1 MQNNTDLYESD
12 EVVAKY
18 AANTTRVRSLNN
30 PEKYLIDRYGI
41 KNKSVLVIGGGAG
54 RVPANLLL
62 YGNKVLSIDRSQKLT
77 EAAKNNF
84 PHSKFA
90 DLEFREGDASD
101 LPSLPDS
108 SFDVVLFPM
117 NSIDYIDSKDM
128 RDKAL
133 REAVSKL
140 KPGGLL
146 AFSSHNKLGYFFSPK
161 IRMNDRTLAS
171 FSGDYK
177 FMKESVVG
185 GGNIFKGN
193 PDFIISDT
201 EKLTGAKYQ
210 GFLVDS
216 RNKFERFLSR
226 NLFTSKFYFPYLLY
240 VFKKEA

>member
-1 MQNNTDLYESD
+1 MDNKNLYETD

-30 PEKYLIDRYGI
+30 PEKYLIDRYDI
-41 KNKSVLVIGGGAG
+41 KNKNVLVIGGGAG

-62 YGNKVLSIDRSQKLT
+62 YGNSVLSIDRSTKLT

-84 PHSKFA
+84 PNAKFA
-90 DLEFREGDASD
+90 DLEFREGDASNLSGISD
-101 LPSLPDS
+101 V

-117 NSIDYIDSKDM
+117 NSIDYIDLKEM

-133 REAVSKL
+133 TEAVKKL
-140 KPGGLL
+140 KPGGIL

-161 IRMNDRTLAS
+161 IRMKDRTLRS
-171 FSGDYK
+171 FVGDYR
-177 FMKESVVG
+177 FTRESVVG

-201 EKLTGAKYQ
+201 EKLTATKYL
-210 GFLVDS
+210 GFLADS

-240 VFKKEA
+240 VFKK

>member
-30 PEKYLIDRYGI
+30 PEKYLIDRYDI
-41 KNKSVLVIGGGAG
+41 KNKNVLVVGGGAG

-62 YGNKVLSIDRSQKLT
+62 YGNKVLSIYRSKKLT

-84 PHSKFA
+84 PNAKFT
-90 DLEFREGDASD
+90 DLEFREGDASN
-101 LPSLPDS
+101 LSSIPDA

-117 NSIDYIDSKDM
+117 NSIDYIDTKEM

-133 REAVSKL
+133 REATAKL
-140 KPGGLL
+140 KSGGIL

-161 IRMNDRTLAS
+161 IRMNDRTLKS
-171 FSGDYK
+171 FVGDYR
-177 FMKESVVG
+177 FTQESVIG

-193 PDFIISDT
+193 PDFVIKDT
-201 EKLTGAKYQ
+201 EKLIGVKYL

-216 RNKFERFLSR
+216 RNKLERFLSR
-226 NLFTSKFYFPYLLY
+226 HLCVSKFYFPYLLY
-240 VFKKEA
+240 IFKK

>member
-12 EVVAKY
+12 VVVAKY

-30 PEKYLIDRYGI
+30 PEKYLIDRYDI
-41 KNKSVLVIGGGAG
+41 KNKNVLVIGGGAG

-62 YGNKVLSIDRSQKLT
+62 YGNKVVSIDRSKKLT
-77 EAAKNNF
+77 DIAKINF
-84 PHSKFA
+84 PQEKFI
-90 DLEFREGDASD
+90 DLEFREGDASN
-101 LPSLPDS
+101 LSSIPDA

-117 NSIDYIDSKDM
+117 NSIDYIDTKEM

-133 REAVSKL
+133 IEAAAKL
-140 KPGGLL
+140 KSGGIL

-161 IRMNDRTLAS
+161 IRMKDRTFRS

-193 PDFIISDT
+193 PDFIIRDT
-201 EKLTGAKYQ
+201 EKLTGTRYL

-216 RNKFERFLSR
+216 RNKIERFLSR
-226 NLFTSKFYFPYLLY
+226 NFFISKLFFPYILY
-240 VFKKEA
+240 VFKK

>member
-30 PEKYLIDRYGI
+30 PEKYLIDRYDI
-41 KNKSVLVIGGGAG
+41 KNKNVLVVGGGAG

-62 YGNKVLSIDRSQKLT
+62 YGNKVLSIDRSKKLT

-84 PHSKFA
+84 PNSKFV
-90 DLEFREGDASD
+90 DLEFHEGDASN
-101 LPSLPDS
+101 LSSIPDA

-117 NSIDYIDSKDM
+117 NSIDYIDSKEM

-133 REAVSKL
+133 REAVAKL
-140 KPGGLL
+140 KHGGLL

-177 FMKESVVG
+177 FMQESVVG

-193 PDFIISDT
+193 PDFIIRDT
-201 EKLTGAKYQ
+201 EKLTSTKYL

-216 RNKFERFLSR
+216 RNKFERLLSR
-226 NLFTSKFYFPYLLY
+226 HLSTSKFYFPYILY
-240 VFKKEA
+240 IFRK